1 MSKNYHELVKKRIY
15 IGGVNDID
23 DVIENEQI
31 DIVFDLRAEVSDNQ
45 TSDYNRVHSP
55 IVDDATQQDQ
65 SLKKAIN
72 HVVNAY
78 NKGGNIYFHCKNGSN
93 RTGAVVVGTLLTLKL
108 ADTIVEA
115 EKMAQDIRPQID
127 VKPQMKEAI
136 QRIFPNA

>member
-1 MSKNYHELVKKRIY
+1 MSKNYHEFVKKRIY

-23 DVIENEQI
+23 DVVENEQI
-31 DIVFDLRAEVSDNQ
+31 DIVFDLRAEVSDYQ

-65 SLKKAIN
+65 SLKNAIN
-72 HVVNAY
+72 YVVDAY
-78 NKGGNIYFHCKNGSN
+78 NEGKNIYFHCKNGSN

-108 ADTIVEA
+108 ADTIVGA
-115 EKMAQDIRPQID
+115 ETKAQDIRPQIN
-127 VKPQMKEAI
+127 VKPQMKEAL